1 MEDGHQ
7 LTQIRPKKQKPLVSA
22 AMTNQDEKSIE
33 GTDQDRSPDHI
44 PHGFGAQKQT
54 GDGQQL
60 DVASPD
66 HAKESGKPEEKIR
79 K

>member
-44 PHGFGAQKQT
+44 PHGSDAQKQT

-60 DVASPD
+60 DVTSAD
-66 HAKESGKPEEKIR
+66 HAKENGKPEEKIR